1 MATGAR
7 DHQGGDGSGS
17 DGVDSAE
24 ADGGLRIAV
33 VRHSSVSAGV
43 ITADFGMD
51 NVAFLRKLVAYL
63 EIAAPAPL
71 RPDLVDRTSLVARR
85 RLWLG
90 T

>member
-1 MATGAR
+1 
-7 DHQGGDGSGS
+7 
-17 DGVDSAE
+17 
-24 ADGGLRIAV
+24 
-33 VRHSSVSAGV
+33 
-43 ITADFGMD
+43 MD